1 MDSAT
6 DVKETL
12 SERLGVL
19 EKMLAGCNE
28 LLNVEPTVSP
38 AREVTATCSKIVGM
52 CDTVTTM
59 IDMAQAIRRSLSE
72 L

>member
-6 DVKETL
+6 GVKETL

-19 EKMLAGCNE
+19 EKMLAGCIE
-28 LLNVEPTVSP
+28 LLNVEPTGSP
-38 AREVTATCSKIVGM
+38 AREVTATYTKIM
-52 CDTVTTM
+52 EMQDTVTTM
-59 IDMAQAIRRSLSE
+59 SDMAQAIRRSLSE